1 MLQVLG
7 LIPSYFLAIHKS
19 EILEKGPC
27 HYKCCIK
34 LVPISVSCPLE
45 FTLLISKFDF
55 SMFFFLLL
63 LLLLFLL
70 LFLFLCSLLFV
81 AALTKALSMFLQALS

>member
-1 MLQVLG
+1 MLQVPG
-7 LIPSYFLAIHKS
+7 LIPSYSLAIHES

-27 HYKCCIK
+27 HCKCCIK

-55 SMFFFLLL
+55 SMFFL

-70 LFLFLCSLLFV
+70 LFLFLCSLPSV